1 MIRLNILLLCSFF
14 LPSYSYGADHKF
26 HLFILSG
33 QSNMVRLDPEIS
45 FTPAIDKAFG
55 QENIIIVKDAHSA
68 RPIRRWYKN
77 WGPPYADAKQ
87 PYGDLYDILMNK
99 VYHAIQD
106 KKILSVTFV
115 WMQGERDARERHGD
129 IYASSLKGL
138 IDQLKTDLNQSE
150 INFVIGRLSDYGMC
164 SWRFRHWNRVRDAQV
179 MVAES
184 SDRGA
189 WVNTD
194 DLNDGLNHKGKYIS
208 DDLHYSVEGYRLL
221 GQRFADKAI
230 LLINRHSH

>member
-1 MIRLNILLLCSFF
+1 MKRFIILILYSLLW
-14 LPSYSYGADHKF
+14 PSYSCGADHKF

-45 FTPAIDKAFG
+45 FVPAIEKAFG
-55 QENIIIVKDAHSA
+55 QENIIVVKDAHSA
-68 RPIRRWYKN
+68 RPIRRWYKK

-87 PYGDLYDILMNK
+87 PYGDLYDLLMNK
-99 VYHAIQD
+99 VNHAIQG
-106 KKILSVTFV
+106 KMLQSVTFI

-129 IYASSLKGL
+129 IYASSLQGL
-138 IDQLKTDLNQSE
+138 IDQVKTDLNQAE
-150 INFVIGRLSDYGMC
+150 INFVIGRLSDSGMC
-164 SWRFRHWNRVRDAQV
+164 SWRFRHWTQVRDAQV

-194 DLNDGLNHKGKYIS
+194 DLNDGINHKGKYIS
-208 DDLHYSVEGYRLL
+208 NDLHYSVEGYRLL

-230 LLINRHSH
+230 HLINSHNH